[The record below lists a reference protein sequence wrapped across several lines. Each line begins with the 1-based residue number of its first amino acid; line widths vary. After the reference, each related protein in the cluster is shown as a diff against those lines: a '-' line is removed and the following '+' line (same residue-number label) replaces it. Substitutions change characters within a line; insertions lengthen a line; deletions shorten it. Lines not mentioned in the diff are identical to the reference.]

1 MSTSKLTG
9 IWIRSTSLDYWRKIM
24 EQLTITWKKTK
35 LQLNKTNKIL
45 EIEMTRRVAKESGQ
59 WSFNFYPLDLINTT
73 ICQKSTQY
81 LRVRVTL
88 ARHIGSSPIFPL
100 LK

>member
-1 MSTSKLTG
+1 MSTSTG

-24 EQLTITWKKTK
+24 E
-35 LQLNKTNKIL
+35 QLNKTNKIL

-73 ICQKSTQY
+73 ICQNSTQY
-81 LRVRVTL
+81 LRVTT
-88 ARHIGSSPIFPL
+88 ARHIGSSPIFPM

>member
-1 MSTSKLTG
+1 MSTSTG

-24 EQLTITWKKTK
+24 E
-35 LQLNKTNKIL
+35 QLNKTNKIL

-59 WSFNFYPLDLINTT
+59 WSFNVYPLDLINTT

-81 LRVRVTL
+81 LRVTL
-88 ARHIGSSPIFPL
+88 ARHIGSSPIFTL

>member
-1 MSTSKLTG
+1 
-9 IWIRSTSLDYWRKIM
+9 M
-24 EQLTITWKKTK
+24 EQLTTTYYMEK
-35 LQLNKTNKIL
+35 LNYNYQLNKTNKIL

-81 LRVRVTL
+81 LRVTL
-88 ARHIGSSPIFPL
+88 ARHIGSSPIFAF

>member
-1 MSTSKLTG
+1 MSLLRILLEGDHGSSFRYSPMTYQHKL
-9 IWIRSTSLDYWRKIM
+9 
-24 EQLTITWKKTK
+24 QLQ
-35 LQLNKTNKIL
+35 LQLNKTNKML

-59 WSFNFYPLDLINTT
+59 RSFNFYPLDLDLINTT

-81 LRVRVTL
+81 LRVTL
-88 ARHIGSSPIFPL
+88 ARHIGSSPIFPM